1 MASFKKLPKDR
12 VQMRIVHRLL
22 PKPLYATFDAE
33 PQARAYAAHLESL
46 LAHGIV
52 PVDLFERTEAR
63 KEIWPVSRCIIE
75 YQRANVVP
83 KSDALLLETVQPKLA
98 QLATG
103 QLTYDWAECWITRM
117 KREDNLAPSTIRH
130 RHGALARCFDW
141 MVRKH
146 ADILPQNPLRLLKRG
161 FASYNDED
169 RRLLE
174 LQGKSGRIDE
184 ERDRRVL
191 PHEEAPI
198 REVLSERPDEY
209 RLLFNAAIESGMRLR
224 ECYTLELSQVS
235 LEQRTAFLSRTKNGD
250 RRQVPLST
258 TLLAELTDFIREHYQ
273 AIQKRG
279 GRLFSFWNG
288 DRSDDVLRQV
298 TRDLS
303 GEFAKVFDEA
313 GSGDIHFH
321 DLRHEFI
328 CRLYERTHL
337 TDVQIARI
345 TGHRDPK
352 QLRRYASLRGSD
364 LAPHLW

>member
-12 VQMRIVHRLL
+12 VQMRIIHRLL

-33 PQARAYAAHLESL
+33 SQARAYAAHLESL

-52 PVDLFERTEAR
+52 PVGLFERTEAR
-63 KEIWPVSRCIIE
+63 KEIWLVSRCIIE
-75 YQRANVVP
+75 YQRTNAVP
-83 KSDALLLETVQPKLA
+83 KSDLLLLETVRPRLA

-103 QLTYDWAECWITRM
+103 HLTYDWAEAWITSM

-169 RRLLE
+169 RRLLG
-174 LQGKSGRIDE
+174 LQGKSARVDE

-198 REVLSERPDEY
+198 RKVLASRPREY
-209 RLLFNAAIESGMRLR
+209 RLLFDAAIESGLRLR
-224 ECYTLELSQVS
+224 ECYTLELPQVS

-250 RRQVPLST
+250 RRQVPMST
-258 TLLAELTDFIREHYQ
+258 TLLAELTEFIRENYH

-279 GRLFSFWNG
+279 GRLFPFWDG
-288 DRSDDVLRQV
+288 DRSDEVLRQV

-303 GEFAKVFDEA
+303 REFANIFARA
-313 GSGDIHFH
+313 GYGDIHFH

-328 CRLYERTHL
+328 CRLYERTKL

-352 QLRRYASLRGSD
+352 QLKRYASLRGSD